1 MKNNNLN
8 FKKVFIIAEIG
19 VNHNG
24 DLELAK
30 KMILAAKNAGAD
42 AVKFQTFSA
51 DKLACINTP
60 KVKYQIDKNNK
71 NESHYEMLK
80 KLELSF
86 DDHITLDSFCKANNV
101 IFLSTPYDV
110 ESAKFLNE
118 RLNIKYFKTASA
130 DIVDIPLHKYISS
143 TSKPCIISTG
153 MSTLSE
159 IQKVYEIYSSSDIAF
174 LHCISNYPCSDES
187 LNLNVIRSLSN
198 LFNVPVGFSDHSIGS
213 LAAISAVT
221 LGATII
227 EKHFTTNKLLN
238 GPDHKA
244 SSNPKEFEIFVN
256 QIRRVEK
263 MLGTTLKKLQKEEI
277 DMRNTSRKSLHL
289 AKDLPMNKVIFEK
302 DLELK
307 RPGYGLSFKYID
319 FFIGKKTAKA
329 LKKGH
334 MIELGDAF

>member
-1 MKNNNLN
+1 M
-8 FKKVFIIAEIG
+8 
-19 VNHNG
+19 
-24 DLELAK
+24 
-30 KMILAAKNAGAD
+30 
-42 AVKFQTFSA
+42 
-51 DKLACINTP
+51 
-60 KVKYQIDKNNK
+60 
-71 NESHYEMLK
+71 
-80 KLELSF
+80 
-86 DDHITLDSFCKANNV
+86 
-101 IFLSTPYDV
+101 FLSTPYDV

-118 RLNIKYFKTASA
+118 FLNIKYFKTASA
-130 DIVDIPLHKYISS
+130 DIIDIPLHEYISS

-159 IQKVYEIYSSSDIAF
+159 IQKVFEIYSSGDIAF

-187 LNLNVIRSLSN
+187 LNLSVIRSLSN
-198 LFNVPVGFSDHSIGS
+198 LFDVPIGFSDHSIGS

-221 LGATII
+221 LGAKII

-244 SSNPKEFEIFVN
+244 SSNPKEFKTFVN

-263 MLGTTLKKLQKEEI
+263 MLGTPLKKIQKEEI

-289 AKDLPMNKVIFEK
+289 VKDLPINQVILKK

-307 RPGYGLSFKYID
+307 RPGNGLSFKYID
-319 FFIGKKTAKA
+319 FFIGKKTTKA

-334 MIELGDAF
+334 MISLGDAF